1 MSDWL
6 SLWPEEVWGVEPGEL
21 VSFASPFP
29 VPFCIAFSFF
39 FSFLSL
45 ALREQQAWWGNPGIW
60 KPAATSLERLA
71 LFNCKLVGQWRG
83 GNRGNLLYKLAC
95 RPPDA
100 VMGLTRKELG
110 AIRLCKI
117 VTLVP
122 GLVERVFE

>member
-1 MSDWL
+1 
-6 SLWPEEVWGVEPGEL
+6 LWPEEVWGVEPGEL